1 MCQKNIY
8 FPYTAPVWNEKE
20 IAILNF
26 SINIRHFWYRGLSF
40 LQVQNAIFESL
51 AIKTKTGISLDKSIK
66 LKWKGMKDEINR
78 NQSTFVYVYKEPH
91 YIIVLL
97 TVIED
102 SQTYHNLTTS
112 FIIKL

>member
-1 MCQKNIY
+1 M
-8 FPYTAPVWNEKE
+8 A
-20 IAILNF
+20 
-26 SINIRHFWYRGLSF
+26 RGLSF

-51 AIKTKTGISLDKSIK
+51 AIKTKTGFSLDKSIK

-102 SQTYHNLTTS
+102 PHLTV
-112 FIIKL
+112 IEDPHKLITI